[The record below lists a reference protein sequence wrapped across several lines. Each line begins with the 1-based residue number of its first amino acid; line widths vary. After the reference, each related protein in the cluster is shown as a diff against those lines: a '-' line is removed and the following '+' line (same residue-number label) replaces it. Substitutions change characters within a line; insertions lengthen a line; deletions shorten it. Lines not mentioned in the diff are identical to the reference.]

1 MHVQIPATTRLLKAL
16 AGFLALTLLL
26 TGCNSMKPE
35 DFENKEPRLVLE
47 AYFLGE
53 TRAWGIFE
61 DRFGNLRRQFV
72 VDVEGSWDGET
83 LVLDERFRY
92 ADGETDRRVWR
103 LRKIDEHRWE
113 GTADDVQGTGVAEV
127 YGNALNLRY
136 TLALDV
142 GGRTWNVNFDD
153 WMYLMDDGVII
164 NRARVSKL
172 GIELGQATIFFK
184 KPDSSV
190 ADTERPQEA
199 AQ

>member
-1 MHVQIPATTRLLKAL
+1 
-16 AGFLALTLLL
+16 
-26 TGCNSMKPE
+26 MKPE

-47 AYFLGE
+47 EYFLGE

-72 VDVEGSWDGET
+72 VDVEGSWDGDT

-136 TLALDV
+136 TLALDI

-184 KPDSSV
+184 KPDSSEGGEENQG
-190 ADTERPQEA
+190 ATA
-199 AQ
+199 K

>member
-1 MHVQIPATTRLLKAL
+1 MTPRFFRLGHLLKAFAGLL
-16 AGFLALTLLL
+16 AITFLL

-47 AYFLGE
+47 EYFLGE

-61 DRFGNLRRQFV
+61 DRFGNLRREFV

-103 LRKIDEHRWE
+103 LEKIDDHRWE
-113 GTADDVQGTGVAEV
+113 GTADDVQGIGVAEV

-136 TLALDV
+136 TLALEI

-153 WMYLMDDGVII
+153 WMYLMDDDVII

-184 KPDSSV
+184 KPDGG
-190 ADTERPQEA
+190 AANDDTQRSA
-199 AQ
+199 AE